1 MEESWSRTV
10 TVEGEAYEVRFFRR
24 PFREG
29 LEVVVDVRGTEL
41 RLSELGLG
49 ERALLE
55 LASARIRDILQRA

>member
-10 TVEGEAYEVRFFRR
+10 IVEGETYEVRFFRR

-29 LEVVVDVRGTEL
+29 LEVVVHVRGTEL

-55 LASARIRDILQRA
+55 LASARIREIMQRA